1 MSIEPNQ
8 MHNIMLIG
16 VGNEFR
22 HDDAIGLLILREL
35 RTQLSGA
42 ISMIEASGEGT
53 TLIELWQTSN
63 TVYLFDAVSSG
74 SEIATIHRIDAHTQS
89 IPSQF
94 FHYSSHAFG
103 VAEAVELARS
113 LNQLPNKLILYG
125 VEGSNF
131 ATGIGLS
138 DAVKQAAENVIQQVL
153 SELEI
158 DYARSE
164 FDEPSN

>member
-1 MSIEPNQ
+1 MSIEPNPMQ
-8 MHNIMLIG
+8 NTMLIG

-22 HDDAIGLLILREL
+22 HDDAVGLMILRKL
-35 RTQLSGA
+35 RNQLPET
-42 ISMIEASGEGT
+42 ISTIEASGEGT
-53 TLIELWQTSN
+53 TLIELWQTSD

-74 SEIATIHRIDAHTQS
+74 SEIATIHRIDVHTQS

-131 ATGIGLS
+131 AIGIGLS
-138 DAVKQAAENVIQQVL
+138 EAVEQAIETAIQQVL

-158 DYARSE
+158 NHA
-164 FDEPSN
+164 